1 MYFFQSSPVSYKR
14 FIKRFPTENSLIKL
28 YAKTCVDFDIESK
41 PQKRRCPH
49 CGSCQ
54 NGPFRK
60 NNEKLR
66 LCKRCGRTFSSSKII
81 TIEYKSFTHYLVQI

>member
-41 PQKRRCPH
+41 PKKRRCPH

-60 NNEKLR
+60 NNSNQQLNCCD
-66 LCKRCGRTFSSSKII
+66 L
-81 TIEYKSFTHYLVQI
+81 

>member
-41 PQKRRCPH
+41 PKKRRCPH

-54 NGPFRK
+54 NGPFMGRQTK
-60 NNEKLR
+60 ST
-66 LCKRCGRTFSSSKII
+66 KRIAGKA
-81 TIEYKSFTHYLVQI
+81 VQHTENQ

>member
-41 PQKRRCPH
+41 PKKRRCPH
-49 CGSCQ
+49 CGSS
-54 NGPFRK
+54 NVDSLGK
-60 NNEKLR
+60 NCENR
-66 LCKRCGRTFSSSKII
+66 GWHAAVSAGI
-81 TIEYKSFTHYLVQI
+81 

>member
-41 PQKRRCPH
+41 PKKAPMPALRQLSKRPFQK
-49 CGSCQ
+49 
-54 NGPFRK
+54 
-60 NNEKLR
+60 E
-66 LCKRCGRTFSSSKII
+66 
-81 TIEYKSFTHYLVQI
+81 

>member
-41 PQKRRCPH
+41 PKKTTMPALRQLSKRPFQK
-49 CGSCQ
+49 
-54 NGPFRK
+54 
-60 NNEKLR
+60 E
-66 LCKRCGRTFSSSKII
+66 
-81 TIEYKSFTHYLVQI
+81 

>member
-41 PQKRRCPH
+41 PKKRRCPH
-49 CGSCQ
+49 CGSGKTWLQ
-54 NGPFRK
+54 QG
-60 NNEKLR
+60 NEINIKQ
-66 LCKRCGRTFSSSKII
+66 
-81 TIEYKSFTHYLVQI
+81 IEAR

>member
-41 PQKRRCPH
+41 PKKRRCPH

-60 NNEKLR
+60 NNYAYVKDAEGLS
-66 LCKRCGRTFSSSKII
+66 LYSEIASSTNPRPISEFGCI
-81 TIEYKSFTHYLVQI
+81 

>member
-41 PQKRRCPH
+41 P
-49 CGSCQ
+49 
-54 NGPFRK
+54 K
-60 NNEKLR
+60 NYAYVKDAEGLS
-66 LCKRCGRTFSSSKII
+66 LYSEIASSTNPRPISEFGCI
-81 TIEYKSFTHYLVQI
+81 

>member
-41 PQKRRCPH
+41 PKKRRCPH

-54 NGPFRK
+54 LSQAGLTIG
-60 NNEKLR
+60 NER
-66 LCKRCGRTFSSSKII
+66 IAR
-81 TIEYKSFTHYLVQI
+81 

>member
-41 PQKRRCPH
+41 PKKRRCPALRQL
-49 CGSCQ
+49 SKR
-54 NGPFRK
+54 PFQK
-60 NNEKLR
+60 E
-66 LCKRCGRTFSSSKII
+66 
-81 TIEYKSFTHYLVQI
+81 

>member
-41 PQKRRCPH
+41 P
-49 CGSCQ
+49 
-54 NGPFRK
+54 K
-60 NNEKLR
+60 NDDARIAAAVKTALSERIMKNYAYVKDAEGLS
-66 LCKRCGRTFSSSKII
+66 LYSEIASSTNPRPISEFGCI
-81 TIEYKSFTHYLVQI
+81 